1 MNVFELFAKLG
12 LDSSEYEDGLGRARG
27 MLSTVGGGIARGL
40 GALGAASGAALGAAA
55 TGVVN
60 LTTQAVNSYAEY
72 EQMVGGIGKIF
83 GTAGQSLDEYR
94 ASLGETDLSLEEI
107 EQQYHSLEAT
117 QQLVLDNANNA
128 WRTAGLGVND
138 YMSTVTTLSGAL
150 LGSLDNNSQLA
161 AQYADRAIGDMSD
174 IANTYG
180 YTMDEVS
187 QIYTSVSRGLY
198 QTIDT
203 LTAGQFAGTKSGY
216 EELINTMASMTDIQE
231 RLNITVEEGNYDYDN
246 FVNAMSVYNE
256 YMGIAGTTTNEAMST
271 IQGSMAMLQSTWQN
285 LIAGLG
291 NENAD
296 LGTLIDNVVT
306 SAMAVVNNVSPIVEQ
321 ALGGIASLIEQIAPV
336 ISDQLPTL
344 VDEVLPPLLDAAT
357 TLVVAVADN
366 LPDILSAITD
376 RLPTILNRIIPVI
389 VGLIPSLIRVAGQIV
404 SAISTALVDNAVELT
419 QAALD
424 VLQIFIDSFAESVN
438 GDGASQLV
446 DTVMQII
453 EMIGNFLI
461 ENAPMLITAA
471 TELVVQLV
479 TLITD
484 PTNLDMLIELSL
496 RLILAIADGLVQAA
510 PQLFAIIPQLFV
522 SASQVIIDEFPLLL
536 ETIGNLIG
544 DLGML
549 VIGLVGSFMG
559 LSYDEIVNNLTM
571 VGDYIS
577 QSFTDFISGLTE
589 WIGNVGTNISEMWTN
604 IKDWFTGGIDDAMT
618 ALSGWWDEISEWFSN
633 LADNAL
639 TWASDL
645 VTNFVSG
652 ITNGISNIG
661 SAMSSFAETVASYIH
676 FSEPDVGALSNFSTF
691 APDMVDLFA
700 SGIEENLPTIGSAMN
715 NMSGYVAD
723 RMPSMDSTGSFVN
736 NGQPIVVQ
744 AYFGNEKFDEYVV
757 NSNQRT
763 NFISGGRG

>member
-60 LTTQAVNSYAEY
+60 LTRQSVNAFANY
-72 EQMVGGIGKIF
+72 EQLAGGIETLYGDAASSMMEF
-83 GTAGQSLDEYR
+83 ASQAATTTGQSMNDFMDAAIATSAAMISSVEGDQAR
-94 ASLGETDLSLEEI
+94 AAELTNQSMIDM
-107 EQQYHSLEAT
+107 A
-117 QQLVLDNANNA
+117 DNANKLGTDMEAIQNA
-128 WRTAGLGVND
+128 YRGFSRGNFT
-138 YMSTVTTLSGAL
+138 M
-150 LGSLDNNSQLA
+150 LDNLALGYAGTAEGMEQLLA
-161 AQYADRAIGDMSD
+161 DAQAISGVEYDISSYADIVEAIH
-174 IANTYG
+174 T
-180 YTMDEVS
+180 V
-187 QIYTSVSRGLY
+187 Q
-198 QTIDT
+198 
-203 LTAGQFAGTKSGY
+203 
-216 EELINTMASMTDIQE
+216 EE
-231 RLNITVEEGNYDYDN
+231 
-246 FVNAMSVYNE
+246 
-256 YMGIAGTTTNEAMST
+256 MGIAGTTSREASET
-271 IQGSMAMLQSTWQN
+271 ISGSLGALSASWQN
-285 LIAGLG
+285 LVTGIT
-291 NENAD
+291 NPDAD
-296 LGTLIDNVVT
+296 LGALISDVVDKAQT
-306 SAMAVVNNVSPIVEQ
+306 ALGNLTPAITQ
-321 ALGGIASLIEQIAPV
+321 ALGGIANLIEQIAPV
-336 ISDQLPTL
+336 ISEQLPTL
-344 VDEVLPPLLDAAT
+344 IDEVLPPLLEAAT

-366 LPDILSAITD
+366 LPDILSVITD

-404 SAISTALVDNAVELT
+404 SAISSALVDNAVELT

-424 VLQIFIDSFAESVN
+424 VLQIFIDSFADSVN

-446 DTVMQII
+446 DTVMHII

-471 TELVVQLV
+471 TDLVVQLV

-484 PTNLDMLIELSL
+484 PANLDMLIELSL

-559 LSYDEIVNNLTM
+559 LSYDEIVNNLTL
-571 VGDYIS
+571 VGDYVS
-577 QSFTDFISGLTE
+577 QSFTDFLSGLTE

-604 IKDWFTGGIDDAMT
+604 IKDWFTGGIEDAMA
-618 ALSGWWDEISEWFSN
+618 ALSGWWDEISAWFSN

-645 VTNFVSG
+645 VSNFVSG
-652 ITNGISNIG
+652 ITNGISNVG
-661 SAMSSFAETVASYIH
+661 SAMSGFAETVASYIH